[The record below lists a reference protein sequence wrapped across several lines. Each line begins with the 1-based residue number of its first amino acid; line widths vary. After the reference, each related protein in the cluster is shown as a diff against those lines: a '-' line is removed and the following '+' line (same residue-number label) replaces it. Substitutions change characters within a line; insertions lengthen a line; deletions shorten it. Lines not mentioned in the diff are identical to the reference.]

1 MSHAEHSPD
10 KQDKYV
16 NEVIFCQKNAEN
28 NFLHTKDYAGAK
40 LGMWLFLFTE
50 ILLFGGL
57 FLLYAVY
64 LKRYPHEFA
73 EGGKQLNWFMGAANT
88 VILLTSS
95 LFAAMAVTAIQRDE
109 RNRAMGLIG
118 GTILCAAGFMVI
130 KYFEWSAKIG
140 HGIYPG
146 SGHLKAGPPG
156 ESVFFSLY
164 YLTTGIHGLHVLIG
178 AALLGWIALK
188 VRSGAVTAGDFIL
201 LENGA
206 LYWHLVDLIWIF
218 IFPLYYL
225 VL

>member
-1 MSHAEHSPD
+1 MSQTAH
-10 KQDKYV
+10 
-16 NEVIFCQKNAEN
+16 
-28 NFLHTKDYAGAK
+28 KDYAGAK
-40 LGMWLFLFTE
+40 LGMWMFLFTE
-50 ILLFGGL
+50 LLLFGGL

-64 LKRYPHEFA
+64 LERYPLEFA
-73 EGGKQLNWFMGAANT
+73 AGGKQLNWVMGTANT
-88 VILLTSS
+88 LILLTSS
-95 LFAAMAVTAIQRDE
+95 LFAAMALSAVQRDE
-109 RNRAMGLIG
+109 RRRAVGLII
-118 GTILCAAGFMVI
+118 GTILCAVGFMAV

-146 SGHLKAGPPG
+146 SDHLKTGAPG

-164 YLTTGIHGLHVLIG
+164 FMTTGLHGLHVVIG
-178 AALLGWIALK
+178 GALLAWIA
-188 VRSGAVTAGDFIL
+188 VRVKAGAVNAGDYVL

>member
-1 MSHAEHSPD
+1 MTHQEHKD
-10 KQDKYV
+10 
-16 NEVIFCQKNAEN
+16 
-28 NFLHTKDYAGAK
+28 NFGAK

-50 ILLFGGL
+50 LMLFGGL

-73 EGGKQLNWFMGAANT
+73 AGGKQLNWIMGTANT
-88 VILLTSS
+88 VILLASS
-95 LFAAMAVTAIQRDE
+95 LFAAMALTAVQRNE
-109 RNRAMGLIG
+109 LRRAVGLIG
-118 GTILCAAGFMVI
+118 GTILCAAAFMVI
-130 KYFEWSAKIG
+130 KYVEWSTKIG

-146 SGHLKAGPPG
+146 SEHLKAGPQG

-164 YLTTGIHGLHVLIG
+164 YISTGIHGLHVLIG
-178 AALLGWIALK
+178 AALLAWVAMKINSSEVNAENY
-188 VRSGAVTAGDFIL
+188 IL

-225 VL
+225 IL

>member
-1 MSHAEHSPD
+1 MTHPEH
-10 KQDKYV
+10 
-16 NEVIFCQKNAEN
+16 
-28 NFLHTKDYAGAK
+28 KDYAGAK
-40 LGMWLFLFTE
+40 MGMWLFLFTE
-50 ILLFGGL
+50 LLLFGGL

-64 LKRYPHEFA
+64 LKRYPQEFA
-73 EGGKQLNWFMGAANT
+73 AGGKQLNWVLGSANT

-95 LFAAMAVTAIQRDE
+95 LFAAMAVSAVQRNE
-109 RNRAMGLIG
+109 IRRTVGLIC

-130 KYFEWSAKIG
+130 KYVEWSAKIS

-146 SGHLKAGPPG
+146 SEHLKAGPPG

-164 YLTTGIHGLHVLIG
+164 YISTGIHGLHVLIG
-178 AALLGWIALK
+178 ATLLTWIACKLK
-188 VRSGAVTAGDFIL
+188 SGAVNADDYIL

>member
-1 MSHAEHSPD
+1 MTGHQH
-10 KQDKYV
+10 
-16 NEVIFCQKNAEN
+16 
-28 NFLHTKDYAGAK
+28 KDDFGAK

-50 ILLFGGL
+50 LLLFGGL

-73 EGGKQLNWFMGAANT
+73 AGGTQLNWVMGTANT
-88 VILLTSS
+88 AILLTSS
-95 LFAAMAVTAIQRDE
+95 LTAAMAVTAVQRGE
-109 RNRAMGLIG
+109 RQRTMALLG
-118 GTILCAAGFMVI
+118 GTILCAACFMVI

-146 SGHLKAGPPG
+146 SEHLKAGAPG

-164 YLTTGIHGLHVLIG
+164 YLSTGIHGLHVLIG
-178 AALLGWIALK
+178 AALLTWIGVK
-188 VRSGAVTAGDFIL
+188 VRSGEVNADNYIL